1 MTEPPA
7 RGKNGP
13 IVTFPHTFPIH
24 PTPTWVK
31 LSSPAGG
38 SSQIATGT
46 GNGLKTL
53 VSSTGSK
60 TLTGA
65 RGVDSI
71 GSDGD
76 SSSWQESIGLS
87 GKLVRDWS
95 RNEAKQARY
104 TCNIRRSLSHE
115 RNKRA
120 THVIYVVLKAMRRNK
135 RAIQLISVIYVVL
148 LRSSWREPSA
158 LHMWYGSFQT
168 KRRRA
173 LHM

>member
-120 THVIYVVLKAMRRNK
+120 THVI
-135 RAIQLISVIYVVL
+135 SVI
-148 LRSSWREPSA
+148 RRSWREPSA
-158 LHMWYGSFQT
+158 PHMWYGSFKPKDEARCT
-168 KRRRA
+168 CNMPVTRNKYFTHVIFVV
-173 LHM
+173 L